1 MLEGEMM
8 YAHGDRSF
16 HLSPGDSLL
25 FDAEAI
31 HGPEELIQL
40 PIKFLSV
47 MVSDKPAE
55 TD

>member
-1 MLEGEMM
+1 MM
-8 YAHGDRSF
+8 YAHADRSF

-40 PIKFLSV
+40 PSIFIRYGV
-47 MVSDKPAE
+47 RQARQVVTE
-55 TD
+55 